1 MLESAL
7 MKSARKDA
15 SAWVAIPVSVI
26 TWVGAIIFTIL
37 YVLIGFLILFPITLI
52 QGDLS
57 RRLIHWSA
65 ILWARSII
73 AVTPVWKMRAEG
85 IKNIDPKKTYLIVCN
100 HQSMLDILIV
110 AAKLPV
116 LFKFLAKKEL
126 FDVPFLGWHMKL
138 AKYIPVDRSNRTS
151 RHQALVDLS
160 DWLKKGA
167 SVLFFPEGTRSLD
180 GEIHEFRAAAFK
192 IARDAGVEI
201 LPVVVDGTGDALP
214 KHSWLLK
221 KHVEFQLSVLP
232 SIDMKSVSDDEMD
245 SVKDRVRE
253 SMIAKLKELRA

>member
-1 MLESAL
+1 MNHP
-7 MKSARKDA
+7 KDA
-15 SAWVAIPVSVI
+15 SIWIALPVSVL
-26 TWVGAIIFTIL
+26 TWLGAVLFTVL
-37 YVLIGFLILFPITLI
+37 YVLFGFLILFPVAWI
-52 QGDLS
+52 QRDS
-57 RRLIHWSA
+57 ARKMIHWSA

-73 AVTPVWKMRAEG
+73 AITPVWEMRADGLEQ
-85 IKNIDPKKTYLIVCN
+85 INRSKTYLIVCN

-126 FDVPFLGWHMKL
+126 FDIPFLGWHMQL
-138 AKYIPVDRSNRTS
+138 ARYIPVDRANRVS

-180 GEIHEFRAAAFK
+180 GEVHEFRPAAFK
-192 IARDAGVEI
+192 IARDAGVEV

-221 KHVEFQLSVLP
+221 KHVEFRLSVLP
-232 SIDMKSVSDDEMD
+232 PVALSGIADDQMD
-245 SVKDRVRE
+245 AVKENIR
-253 SMIAKLKELRA
+253 SAMIARLKEIRA

>member
-1 MLESAL
+1 MNHPQ
-7 MKSARKDA
+7 DA
-15 SAWVAIPVSVI
+15 SIWIAVPVSI
-26 TWVGAIIFTIL
+26 LTWVGAVLFTVF
-37 YVLIGFLILFPITLI
+37 YVLIGFFILFPVTLLR
-52 QGDLS
+52 GDHA
-57 RRLIHWSA
+57 RKLIHWSA

-85 IKNIDPKKTYLIVCN
+85 LQTIDQKKTYLIVCN

-126 FDVPFLGWHMKL
+126 FDIPFLGWHMKL

-151 RHQALVDLS
+151 RHQALIDLS
-160 DWLKKGA
+160 AWLSKGA
-167 SVLFFPEGTRSLD
+167 SVLFFPEGTRSID
-180 GEIHEFRAAAFK
+180 GEIHEFRPAAFK
-192 IARDAGVEI
+192 LAREAGVEV

-221 KHVEFQLSVLP
+221 KHVEFRLSVLP
-232 SIDMKSVSDDEMD
+232 SVPMKDVTDDEIE
-245 SVKDRVRE
+245 VVQERVRDA
-253 SMIAKLKELRA
+253 MIQKLKELRA